1 MKPQKRWRRRPVSR
15 VLRASGARA
24 LRLHETFANADRRV
38 WEKTLVCGALPVDSL
53 KNFIRSLF
61 GAASLV
67 ALLLAFNAAPAAAS
81 ACGQRV
87 LDDWYDDGNVA
98 TTYPIHC
105 YREAIADLPED
116 VQSYSSAEDDISAA
130 MLAAIAANE
139 QDKKDDGGT
148 STNGKNSS
156 GAGGTKSGGGGK
168 GPDGIAGTSDDVDPG
183 GEMDA
188 RSGADANQTGPVTQA
203 MDKIGPSRAD
213 SFPLALVIVG
223 LLGLLLL
230 AAGGA
235 SFIKQRARGRR
246 LPPAR
251 RI

>member
-1 MKPQKRWRRRPVSR
+1 MRR
-15 VLRASGARA
+15 
-24 LRLHETFANADRRV
+24 
-38 WEKTLVCGALPVDSL
+38 LPVDSL
-53 KNFIRSLF
+53 KNFIRSLL
-61 GAASLV
+61 GAASV
-67 ALLLAFNAAPAAAS
+67 AALLLAFTAAPASAS

-87 LDDWYDDGNVA
+87 LDDWYDDGVVA

-116 VQSYSSAEDDISAA
+116 VQSYSSAEEDISAA
-130 MLAAIAANE
+130 MLKAIAAKEREN
-139 QDKKDDGGT
+139 KKDDGDM
-148 STNGKNSS
+148 NGKNSS
-156 GAGGTKSGGGGK
+156 GAGGIKSGGGK
-168 GPDGIAGTSDDVDPG
+168 GPDGIAGTSDDVEDPAG
-183 GEMDA
+183 KMDA
-188 RSGADANQTGPVTQA
+188 RSGADADQTGPVTQA

>member
-1 MKPQKRWRRRPVSR
+1 
-15 VLRASGARA
+15 
-24 LRLHETFANADRRV
+24 
-38 WEKTLVCGALPVDSL
+38 L
-53 KNFIRSLF
+53 KNFIRSLL
-61 GAASLV
+61 GAASLA
-67 ALLLAFNAAPAAAS
+67 ALLLAFTAAPAAAS

-87 LDDWYDDGNVA
+87 LDDWYDDGVVA

-116 VQSYSSAEDDISAA
+116 VQSYSSAEEDISAA
-130 MLAAIAANE
+130 MLKAIAAKEREN
-139 QDKKDDGGT
+139 KKDNGG
-148 STNGKNSS
+148 TNGKNSS
-156 GAGGTKSGGGGK
+156 GAGGIKSGGGGK
-168 GPDGIAGTSDDVDPG
+168 GPDGIAGTSDDVEDPAG
-183 GEMDA
+183 KMDA

>member
-1 MKPQKRWRRRPVSR
+1 MRR
-15 VLRASGARA
+15 LR
-24 LRLHETFANADRRV
+24 
-38 WEKTLVCGALPVDSL
+38 VDSL
-53 KNFIRSLF
+53 KNFIRSLL
-61 GAASLV
+61 GAASV
-67 ALLLAFNAAPAAAS
+67 AALLLAFTAAPASAS

-87 LDDWYDDGNVA
+87 LDDWYDDGVVA

-116 VQSYSSAEDDISAA
+116 VQSYSSAEEDISAA
-130 MLAAIAANE
+130 MLKAIAAKEREN
-139 QDKKDDGGT
+139 KKDDGDM
-148 STNGKNSS
+148 NGKNSS
-156 GAGGTKSGGGGK
+156 GAGGIKSGGGK
-168 GPDGIAGTSDDVDPG
+168 GPDGIAGTSDDVEDPAG
-183 GEMDA
+183 KMDA
-188 RSGADANQTGPVTQA
+188 RSGADADQTGPVTQA

>member
-1 MKPQKRWRRRPVSR
+1 
-15 VLRASGARA
+15 
-24 LRLHETFANADRRV
+24 
-38 WEKTLVCGALPVDSL
+38 
-53 KNFIRSLF
+53 
-61 GAASLV
+61 
-67 ALLLAFNAAPAAAS
+67 
-81 ACGQRV
+81 V
-87 LDDWYDDGNVA
+87 LDDWYDDGHVA

-116 VQSYSSAEDDISAA
+116 VQSYSSAEEDISAA
-130 MLAAIAANE
+130 MLKAIAAKEREN
-139 QDKKDDGGT
+139 KKDNGGT
-148 STNGKNSS
+148 NDKNSS
-156 GAGGTKSGGGGK
+156 GAGGTKSGGGGGGGGGGN
-168 GPDGIAGTSDDVDPG
+168 GPDGIAGTSDDAEDPG
-183 GEMDA
+183 AKMDA

>member
-1 MKPQKRWRRRPVSR
+1 M
-15 VLRASGARA
+15 
-24 LRLHETFANADRRV
+24 
-38 WEKTLVCGALPVDSL
+38 
-53 KNFIRSLF
+53 RSLL
-61 GAASLV
+61 GAASLA
-67 ALLLAFNAAPAAAS
+67 ALLLAFTAAPASAS

-87 LDDWYDDGNVA
+87 LDDWYDDGVVA

-116 VQSYSSAEDDISAA
+116 VQSYSSAEEDISAA
-130 MLAAIAANE
+130 MLKAIAAKEREN
-139 QDKKDDGGT
+139 KKDNGGT
-148 STNGKNSS
+148 NDKNSS
-156 GAGGTKSGGGGK
+156 GAGGTKSGGGGGK
-168 GPDGIAGTSDDVDPG
+168 GPDGIAGTSDDVEDPAG
-183 GEMDA
+183 KMDA

-230 AAGGA
+230 AAGAA

>member
-1 MKPQKRWRRRPVSR
+1 MRP
-15 VLRASGARA
+15 
-24 LRLHETFANADRRV
+24 
-38 WEKTLVCGALPVDSL
+38 LPVDSL
-53 KNFIRSLF
+53 KNFMRSLL
-61 GAASLV
+61 GAGSLA
-67 ALLLAFNAAPAAAS
+67 ALLLAFTAAPASAS

-98 TTYPIHC
+98 ATYPIHC

-116 VQSYSSAEDDISAA
+116 VQSYSSAEEDISAA

-139 QDKKDDGGT
+139 RDKKKDNGD
-148 STNGKNSS
+148 TNGKNSS
-156 GAGGTKSGGGGK
+156 GAGGTKSGGGGGGK
-168 GPDGIAGTSDDVDPG
+168 GPDGIAGTSDDVEDPG
-183 GEMDA
+183 GQMDA
-188 RSGADANQTGPVTQA
+188 RSGANADQTGPVTQA

-251 RI
+251 GT

>member
-1 MKPQKRWRRRPVSR
+1 M
-15 VLRASGARA
+15 
-24 LRLHETFANADRRV
+24 
-38 WEKTLVCGALPVDSL
+38 
-53 KNFIRSLF
+53 
-61 GAASLV
+61 
-67 ALLLAFNAAPAAAS
+67 
-81 ACGQRV
+81 
-87 LDDWYDDGNVA
+87 A

-116 VQSYSSAEDDISAA
+116 VQSYSSAEEDISAA
-130 MLAAIAANE
+130 MLKAIAAKERENN
-139 QDKKDDGGT
+139 KDNGGT
-148 STNGKNSS
+148 NDKNSS
-156 GAGGTKSGGGGK
+156 GAGGTKSGGGGGK
-168 GPDGIAGTSDDVDPG
+168 GPDGIAGTSDDVDDPG
-183 GEMDA
+183 GQMDA
-188 RSGADANQTGPVTQA
+188 RSGANADQTGPVTQA

-251 RI
+251 GT

>member
-1 MKPQKRWRRRPVSR
+1 MRP
-15 VLRASGARA
+15 
-24 LRLHETFANADRRV
+24 
-38 WEKTLVCGALPVDSL
+38 LPVDSL
-53 KNFIRSLF
+53 KNFMRSLL
-61 GAASLV
+61 GAGSLA
-67 ALLLAFNAAPAAAS
+67 ALLLAFTAAPASAS

-116 VQSYSSAEDDISAA
+116 VQSYSSAEADISAA
-130 MLAAIAANE
+130 MLKAIAAKERKNN
-139 QDKKDDGGT
+139 KDNGG
-148 STNGKNSS
+148 TNGKNSS

-235 SFIKQRARGRR
+235 SFIKQRARSRR

-251 RI
+251 GT

>member
-1 MKPQKRWRRRPVSR
+1 MRP
-15 VLRASGARA
+15 
-24 LRLHETFANADRRV
+24 
-38 WEKTLVCGALPVDSL
+38 LPVDSL
-53 KNFIRSLF
+53 KNFIRSLL
-61 GAASLV
+61 GAASLA
-67 ALLLAFNAAPAAAS
+67 ALLLAFTAAPASAS

-87 LDDWYDDGNVA
+87 LDDWYDDGVVA

-116 VQSYSSAEDDISAA
+116 VQSYSSAEEDISAA
-130 MLAAIAANE
+130 MLRAIAAKE
-139 QDKKDDGGT
+139 RDDKKDNGD
-148 STNGKNSS
+148 TNGKNSS
-156 GAGGTKSGGGGK
+156 GAGGIKSGGGGK
-168 GPDGIAGTSDDVDPG
+168 GPDGIAGTADDVEDPG
-183 GEMDA
+183 GKMDA

>member
-1 MKPQKRWRRRPVSR
+1 MRP
-15 VLRASGARA
+15 
-24 LRLHETFANADRRV
+24 
-38 WEKTLVCGALPVDSL
+38 LPVDSL
-53 KNFIRSLF
+53 KNFIRSLL
-61 GAASLV
+61 GAGSL
-67 ALLLAFNAAPAAAS
+67 AAFLLAFTAAPASAS

-87 LDDWYDDGNVA
+87 LDDWYADGVVA
-98 TTYPIHC
+98 ATYPIHC

-116 VQSYSSAEDDISAA
+116 VQSYSSAEEDISAA
-130 MLAAIAANE
+130 MLKAIAAKERENN
-139 QDKKDDGGT
+139 KDNGGT
-148 STNGKNSS
+148 NDKNSS

-168 GPDGIAGTSDDVDPG
+168 GPDGIAGTSDDVDDPG
-183 GEMDA
+183 GQMDA
-188 RSGADANQTGPVTQA
+188 RSGANADQTGPVTQA

-251 RI
+251 GT

>member
-1 MKPQKRWRRRPVSR
+1 
-15 VLRASGARA
+15 L
-24 LRLHETFANADRRV
+24 T
-38 WEKTLVCGALPVDSL
+38 
-53 KNFIRSLF
+53 NFIRSLL
-61 GAASLV
+61 AAALLA
-67 ALLLAFNAAPAAAS
+67 ALLLALTAAPASAS

-87 LDDWYDDGNVA
+87 LDDWYDDGEVA
-98 TTYPIHC
+98 ATYPIHC
-105 YREAIADLPED
+105 YREAIADLPAD

-130 MLAAIAANE
+130 MLAAIAAKEREN
-139 QDKKDDGGT
+139 GGT
-148 STNGKNSS
+148 STNGKDSS
-156 GAGGTKSGGGGK
+156 GAGGTKSGGGGN
-168 GPDGIAGTSDDVDPG
+168 GADGIAGTPDDPKDPG
-183 GEMDA
+183 ALMEG

-235 SFIKQRARGRR
+235 SFLKQRARGRR

-251 RI
+251 GT

>member
-1 MKPQKRWRRRPVSR
+1 MRP
-15 VLRASGARA
+15 
-24 LRLHETFANADRRV
+24 
-38 WEKTLVCGALPVDSL
+38 LPVDSL
-53 KNFIRSLF
+53 KNFMRSLL
-61 GAASLV
+61 GAGSLA
-67 ALLLAFNAAPAAAS
+67 ALLLAFTAAPASAS

-98 TTYPIHC
+98 ATYPIHC

-116 VQSYSSAEDDISAA
+116 VQSYSSAEEDISAA

-139 QDKKDDGGT
+139 RDKKKDNGD
-148 STNGKNSS
+148 TNGKNSS

-251 RI
+251 GT

>member
-1 MKPQKRWRRRPVSR
+1 M
-15 VLRASGARA
+15 L
-24 LRLHETFANADRRV
+24 N
-38 WEKTLVCGALPVDSL
+38 
-53 KNFIRSLF
+53 
-61 GAASLV
+61 
-67 ALLLAFNAAPAAAS
+67 
-81 ACGQRV
+81 
-87 LDDWYDDGNVA
+87 DWYDDGVVA

-116 VQSYSSAEDDISAA
+116 VQSYSSAEEDISAA
-130 MLAAIAANE
+130 MLKAIAAKERENT
-139 QDKKDDGGT
+139 KDNGT

-156 GAGGTKSGGGGK
+156 GSGGGNGSGGGK
-168 GPDGIAGTSDDVDPG
+168 GPDGIAGTSDDVEDPG
-183 GEMDA
+183 GKMDA

-235 SFIKQRARGRR
+235 TFIKQRVRGRR

-251 RI
+251 GT

>member
-1 MKPQKRWRRRPVSR
+1 M
-15 VLRASGARA
+15 
-24 LRLHETFANADRRV
+24 
-38 WEKTLVCGALPVDSL
+38 
-53 KNFIRSLF
+53 RSLL
-61 GAASLV
+61 GAASLA
-67 ALLLAFNAAPAAAS
+67 ALLLAFTAAPASAS

-87 LDDWYDDGNVA
+87 LDDWYDDGRVA
-98 TTYPIHC
+98 TTYPVHC

-116 VQSYSSAEDDISAA
+116 VQSYSSAEEDISAA

-139 QDKKDDGGT
+139 RDKKKDKDGT
-148 STNGKNSS
+148 STNSRNSS
-156 GAGGTKSGGGGK
+156 GLGGGNGNGGGK
-168 GPDGIAGTSDDVDPG
+168 GPDGIAGTQDDVEDPG
-183 GEMDA
+183 GKMEA
-188 RSGADANQTGPVTQA
+188 RSGANESQTGPVTQA

-235 SFIKQRARGRR
+235 SFLKQRVRGRR

-251 RI
+251 GT

>member
-1 MKPQKRWRRRPVSR
+1 M
-15 VLRASGARA
+15 
-24 LRLHETFANADRRV
+24 
-38 WEKTLVCGALPVDSL
+38 
-53 KNFIRSLF
+53 RSLL
-61 GAASLV
+61 GAASLA
-67 ALLLAFNAAPAAAS
+67 ALLLAFTAAPASAS

-87 LDDWYDDGNVA
+87 LDDWYDDGHVA

-116 VQSYSSAEDDISAA
+116 VQSYSSAEEDISAA
-130 MLAAIAANE
+130 MLKAIAAKERENN
-139 QDKKDDGGT
+139 KDNGGT
-148 STNGKNSS
+148 NDKNSS
-156 GAGGTKSGGGGK
+156 GAGGTKSGGGGGK
-168 GPDGIAGTSDDVDPG
+168 GPDGIAGTSDDVDDPG
-183 GEMDA
+183 GQMDA
-188 RSGADANQTGPVTQA
+188 RSGANADQTGPVTQA

-251 RI
+251 GT

>member
-1 MKPQKRWRRRPVSR
+1 
-15 VLRASGARA
+15 
-24 LRLHETFANADRRV
+24 
-38 WEKTLVCGALPVDSL
+38 L
-53 KNFIRSLF
+53 KNFTRSLL
-61 GAASLV
+61 GAASLA
-67 ALLLAFNAAPAAAS
+67 ALLLAFTAAPAAAS

-116 VQSYSSAEDDISAA
+116 VQSYSSAEEDISAA
-130 MLAAIAANE
+130 MLKAIAAKE
-139 QDKKDDGGT
+139 RQDNSGT
-148 STNGKNSS
+148 STNGRNTS
-156 GAGGTKSGGGGK
+156 GSGGGIGNGGGK
-168 GPDGIAGTSDDVDPG
+168 GPDGIAGTQDDVEDPG
-183 GEMDA
+183 GKMEA

-203 MDKIGPSRAD
+203 MDKIGPSSAD

-235 SFIKQRARGRR
+235 SFLKQRVRGRR

-251 RI
+251 GT

>member
-1 MKPQKRWRRRPVSR
+1 
-15 VLRASGARA
+15 
-24 LRLHETFANADRRV
+24 
-38 WEKTLVCGALPVDSL
+38 L

-61 GAASLV
+61 GAASLA
-67 ALLLAFNAAPAAAS
+67 ALLLAFTAAPAAAS

-87 LDDWYDDGNVA
+87 LDDWYADGVVA
-98 TTYPIHC
+98 ATYPIHC

-116 VQSYSSAEDDISAA
+116 VQSYSSAEADISAA
-130 MLAAIAANE
+130 MLKAIAAKERENNN
-139 QDKKDDGGT
+139 DNGGT
-148 STNGKNSS
+148 NDKNSS

>member
-1 MKPQKRWRRRPVSR
+1 M
-15 VLRASGARA
+15 
-24 LRLHETFANADRRV
+24 
-38 WEKTLVCGALPVDSL
+38 
-53 KNFIRSLF
+53 RSLL
-61 GAASLV
+61 GAASLA
-67 ALLLAFNAAPAAAS
+67 ALLLALTAAPASAS

-87 LDDWYDDGNVA
+87 LDDWYDDGHVA

-116 VQSYSSAEDDISAA
+116 VQSYSSAEEDISAA
-130 MLAAIAANE
+130 MLKAIAAKEREN
-139 QDKKDDGGT
+139 KKDNGGT
-148 STNGKNSS
+148 NDKNSS
-156 GAGGTKSGGGGK
+156 GAGGTKSGGGGGGGGN
-168 GPDGIAGTSDDVDPG
+168 GPDGIAGTSDDAEDPG
-183 GEMDA
+183 AKMDA

>member
-1 MKPQKRWRRRPVSR
+1 V
-15 VLRASGARA
+15 
-24 LRLHETFANADRRV
+24 
-38 WEKTLVCGALPVDSL
+38 
-53 KNFIRSLF
+53 
-61 GAASLV
+61 
-67 ALLLAFNAAPAAAS
+67 
-81 ACGQRV
+81 CGQRV
-87 LDDWYDDGNVA
+87 LDDWYADGEVA

-116 VQSYSSAEDDISAA
+116 VQSYSSAEEDISAA

-139 QDKKDDGGT
+139 RENDKDDNGGT
-148 STNGKNSS
+148 STNGRNSS
-156 GAGGTKSGGGGK
+156 GSGGNTSGGGSG
-168 GPDGIAGTSDDVDPG
+168 GGSGGNGADGIAGTADDVKDPG
-183 GEMDA
+183 TMMEG
-188 RSGADANQTGPVTQA
+188 RSGADADQTGPVTQA
-203 MDKIGPSRAD
+203 MDKIGPSSAD

-235 SFIKQRARGRR
+235 SFVRQRFRGRR

>member
-1 MKPQKRWRRRPVSR
+1 
-15 VLRASGARA
+15 
-24 LRLHETFANADRRV
+24 
-38 WEKTLVCGALPVDSL
+38 L
-53 KNFIRSLF
+53 KNFIRSLV
-61 GAASLV
+61 GAASLA
-67 ALLLAFNAAPAAAS
+67 ALLLAFSAAPASAS

-87 LDDWYDDGNVA
+87 LDDWYDDGQVA

-116 VQSYSSAEDDISAA
+116 VQSYSSAEEDISAA

-139 QDKKDDGGT
+139 RDNKKDDGGT
-148 STNGKNSS
+148 GTNGKDSS

-168 GPDGIAGTSDDVDPG
+168 GPDGIAGTPDDVEDPG
-183 GEMDA
+183 GKMDA

-203 MDKIGPSRAD
+203 MDKIGPSSAD

-230 AAGGA
+230 VAGGA
-235 SFIKQRARGRR
+235 SFVKQRARGRR

-251 RI
+251 PHGR

>member
-1 MKPQKRWRRRPVSR
+1 
-15 VLRASGARA
+15 
-24 LRLHETFANADRRV
+24 
-38 WEKTLVCGALPVDSL
+38 L
-53 KNFIRSLF
+53 KNFSRSLL
-61 GAASLV
+61 GAASFA
-67 ALLLAFNAAPAAAS
+67 ALLLALTAAPASAS
-81 ACGQRV
+81 VCGQRV
-87 LDDWYDDGNVA
+87 LDDWYDDGEVA

-116 VQSYSSAEDDISAA
+116 VQSYSSAEEDISAA

-139 QDKKDDGGT
+139 RENANDKDDNGGT
-148 STNGKNSS
+148 STNGRNSS
-156 GAGGTKSGGGGK
+156 GSGGNTSGGGGGSGGGSGGN
-168 GPDGIAGTSDDVDPG
+168 GPDGIAGTADDVKDPG
-183 GEMDA
+183 TMMEG
-188 RSGADANQTGPVTQA
+188 RSGADADQTGPVTQA
-203 MDKIGPSRAD
+203 MDKIGPSSAD

-235 SFIKQRARGRR
+235 SFVRQRFRGRR

>member
-1 MKPQKRWRRRPVSR
+1 MRP
-15 VLRASGARA
+15 
-24 LRLHETFANADRRV
+24 
-38 WEKTLVCGALPVDSL
+38 LPVDSL
-53 KNFIRSLF
+53 KNFIRSLL
-61 GAASLV
+61 GAASLA
-67 ALLLAFNAAPAAAS
+67 ALLLAFTAAPASAS

-87 LDDWYDDGNVA
+87 LDDWYDDGVVA

-116 VQSYSSAEDDISAA
+116 VQSYSSAEEDISAA
-130 MLAAIAANE
+130 MLKAIAAKEREN
-139 QDKKDDGGT
+139 KKDNGGT
-148 STNGKNSS
+148 NDKNSS

-168 GPDGIAGTSDDVDPG
+168 GPDGIAGTSDDVEDPG
-183 GEMDA
+183 GKMDA
-188 RSGADANQTGPVTQA
+188 RSGANADQTGPVTQA

>member
-1 MKPQKRWRRRPVSR
+1 M
-15 VLRASGARA
+15 
-24 LRLHETFANADRRV
+24 T
-38 WEKTLVCGALPVDSL
+38 
-53 KNFIRSLF
+53 NFIRSLL
-61 GAASLV
+61 AAALLA
-67 ALLLAFNAAPAAAS
+67 ALLLALTAAPASAS

-87 LDDWYDDGNVA
+87 LDDWYDDGEVA
-98 TTYPIHC
+98 ATYPIHC
-105 YREAIADLPED
+105 YREAIADLPAD

-130 MLAAIAANE
+130 MLAAIAAKEREN
-139 QDKKDDGGT
+139 GGT
-148 STNGKNSS
+148 STNGKDSS
-156 GAGGTKSGGGGK
+156 GAGGTKSGGGGN
-168 GPDGIAGTSDDVDPG
+168 GADGIAGTQDDVQDPG
-183 GEMDA
+183 GKMEA

-235 SFIKQRARGRR
+235 SFLKQRVRGRR

-251 RI
+251 GT

>member
-1 MKPQKRWRRRPVSR
+1 
-15 VLRASGARA
+15 
-24 LRLHETFANADRRV
+24 
-38 WEKTLVCGALPVDSL
+38 
-53 KNFIRSLF
+53 
-61 GAASLV
+61 
-67 ALLLAFNAAPAAAS
+67 
-81 ACGQRV
+81 V
-87 LDDWYDDGNVA
+87 LDDWYDDGQVA

-130 MLAAIAANE
+130 MLAAIAA
-139 QDKKDDGGT
+139 KKRENGGT
-148 STNGKNSS
+148 STNGKGSS

-168 GPDGIAGTSDDVDPG
+168 GADGIAGTPDDPKDPG
-183 GEMDA
+183 ALMEG
-188 RSGADANQTGPVTQA
+188 RSGADANQPGPVTQA
-203 MDKIGPSRAD
+203 MDKIGPSSAD

-230 AAGGA
+230 VAGGA

-251 RI
+251 GT